1 MAIIESTATALVRFT
16 GLGIIIFNQKKS
28 RGEIAIIRDEKHQL
42 SIKIQ
47 QPRFKDGVDKDII
60 VYEDIASYNNLQK
73 NDVAIEILTK
83 GSSQIKGYQI
93 YQAEGEFNRLE
104 SADTNDFRWLVNMD
118 NLNGTETTAAKS
130 ENRHPI
136 SKLYIENG
144 LFYVHKLD
152 TDLFF
157 EKIEKDEMGDELKR
171 EVFGNVA
178 ETIGVKLEA
187 DEVVFKIKIGDRLE
201 THKLTKNLFP
211 FRIEIKNM
219 DYSEDAVY
227 SDMADYYKYMS
238 TPNGKMVEL
247 NPIKDETTTGG
258 AISREDFCHPI
269 EGGGFDAIDEME

>member
-16 GLGIIIFNQKKS
+16 GLGIIVFNQKKS

-73 NDVAIEILTK
+73 QNITIEILTK
-83 GSSQIKGYQI
+83 GNSEIGGYQT
-93 YQAEGEFNRLE
+93 YQADGDFNRLE
-104 SADTNDFRWLVNMD
+104 SNDTNDFRWLVNMD
-118 NLNGTETTAAKS
+118 NLNQEKTTAAKS

-136 SKLYIENG
+136 SKLFIENG

-157 EKIEKDEMGDELKR
+157 EKIEKDNNGDEVSR

-187 DEVVFKIKIGDRLE
+187 DEVIFKIKIGDRE
-201 THKLTKNLFP
+201 ESHTLTRSLFP

-227 SDMADYYKYMS
+227 SDMADYYKYMAN
-238 TPNGKMVEL
+238 PNGKSFEL
-247 NPIKDETTTGG
+247 NPIKDETGSAG

-269 EGGGFDAIDEME
+269 EGGGFDAIEELE